1 MSDEPFTLSPPKSR
15 GKVWRAEDRPRM
27 RQGKLLSGTDCLPG
41 QSELFAADGPR
52 EREPLMDGARRVIEI
67 PFGE

>member
-1 MSDEPFTLSPPKSR
+1 MSDEPFTLQPPKPR
-15 GKVWRAEDRPRM
+15 RRPWKAEDRPRM

-52 EREPLMDGARRVIEI
+52 EKREQTEERTP
-67 PFGE
+67 